1 MTSSERDTSEN
12 EILQNNLNP
21 EQIFPFALDE
31 FQLKAIDSLNQ
42 GHSVVVSAP
51 TGSGKTLIGEYAIY
65 RAISHGSKVFY
76 TTPLKALSNQKLRDF
91 RNQFGSSNVGL
102 LTGDLSLNREASIL
116 VMTTEIFRNMLY
128 AAADRNDDPL
138 LDIETVVL
146 DECHYMNDAH
156 RGTVWEESIIHC
168 PKSVQ
173 FVALSATVA
182 NAGQL
187 TDWIEQVHGPTDL
200 ISSDLRPVPLEF
212 NFCSAKGLHP
222 LLNDKGTGL
231 HPNCKIWR
239 PSKSHKKR
247 GRLSKPSQP
256 ESPSLGFVISKL
268 AERNMLPAIYFI
280 FSRRGCD
287 KAVKTIANTCLVKQE
302 ERKLIQDRFDTASH
316 STYLLSSSPRQKI
329 SHTLLM
335 PQLLCLLLI
344 FHSIVKRQPF
354 LSLSPL
360 PLNWKSLCPFFY
372 FQNLT
377 SEKDSIN
384 PALRKIP
391 FFPKLH
397 MDTVVYAAATAQDHH
412 TFLL

>member
-1 MTSSERDTSEN
+1 MTSSARDTSEN

-21 EQIFPFALDE
+21 KEIFPFALDD
-31 FQLKAIDSLNQ
+31 FQLKAIASLNQ

-65 RAISHGSKVFY
+65 RAISHGNKVFY

-187 TDWIEQVHGPTDL
+187 TDWIEQVHGPTD
-200 ISSDLRPVPLEF
+200 
-212 NFCSAKGLHP
+212 
-222 LLNDKGTGL
+222 
-231 HPNCKIWR
+231 
-239 PSKSHKKR
+239 
-247 GRLSKPSQP
+247 
-256 ESPSLGFVISKL
+256 
-268 AERNMLPAIYFI
+268 
-280 FSRRGCD
+280 
-287 KAVKTIANTCLVKQE
+287 
-302 ERKLIQDRFDTASH
+302 
-316 STYLLSSSPRQKI
+316 
-329 SHTLLM
+329 
-335 PQLLCLLLI
+335 
-344 FHSIVKRQPF
+344 
-354 LSLSPL
+354 
-360 PLNWKSLCPFFY
+360 
-372 FQNLT
+372 
-377 SEKDSIN
+377 
-384 PALRKIP
+384 
-391 FFPKLH
+391 
-397 MDTVVYAAATAQDHH
+397 
-412 TFLL
+412 